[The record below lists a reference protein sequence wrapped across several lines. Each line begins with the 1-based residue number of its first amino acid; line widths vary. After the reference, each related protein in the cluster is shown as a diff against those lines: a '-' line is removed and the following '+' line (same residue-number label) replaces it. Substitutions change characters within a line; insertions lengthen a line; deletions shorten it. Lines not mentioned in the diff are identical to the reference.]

1 MERWAILLLVL
12 LTSIQ
17 GSSQS
22 RFANFPFAKRSI
34 SPDGSFTL
42 ANRNC
47 VNRDCKDIDRKLWL
61 INNATKDRKLLLE
74 IERNVRIGWAPTGN
88 TFFLNDNLGS
98 NIAEIYLYFPAEDR
112 HVDIGESIDQKIPS
126 DRHFENGSHHYF
138 NALYWING
146 TSFLVK
152 RFGHF
157 DTEDGQGFTVC
168 YRVNI
173 SGEVKRL
180 SQSVYEGSPCELRS
194 K

>member
-1 MERWAILLLVL
+1 MKRWATLLLLL

-34 SPDGSFTL
+34 SPDGRFTL
-42 ANRNC
+42 ESRDC
-47 VNRDCKDIDRKLWL
+47 VNHDCKDTDRKLWL
-61 INNATKDRKLLLE
+61 INNATKPRKLLLE
-74 IERNVRIGWAPTGN
+74 IERNVRIGWAPSGS

-98 NIAEIYLYFPAEDR
+98 NVAEAYLYFPAEDR
-112 HVDIGESIDQKIPS
+112 HVDIGESIDQEIPS
-126 DRHFENGSHHYF
+126 DRHFVSDSHHYV
-138 NALYWING
+138 NALYWIDE

-152 RFGHF
+152 RSGHF
-157 DTEDGQGFTVC
+157 DTEGAQGFTVC

-173 SGEVKRL
+173 SGKVKRL
-180 SQSVYEGSPCELRS
+180 SQSVYEGSSCELRS